1 MSQEVKAVRQW
12 NFFFQWIECY
22 FRKTFIL
29 EKLYIKCGEETSAR
43 AISEKL
49 KLAISLDQLFKVL
62 YSLLLSYGKLKA
74 IEIYGK

>member
-1 MSQEVKAVRQW
+1 ML
-12 NFFFQWIECY
+12 FQKDFY
-22 FRKTFIL
+22 SL
-29 EKLYIKCGEETSAR
+29 KLCIKCGEETSAR

-49 KLAISLDQLFKVL
+49 KLAISLDQWFKVL